1 MQGINYT
8 CLRENPQIPHIMSA
22 LSEPHEGEGKL
33 SFDFKNLY
41 KISSDGAEGRKGLYF
56 KLFHS
61 PTTQSFMVDTW
72 NPAV

>member
-1 MQGINYT
+1 
-8 CLRENPQIPHIMSA
+8 MSA

-33 SFDFKNLY
+33 SFYFKTY
-41 KISSDGAEGRKGLYF
+41 TKTPSDRAEGRKELYF

-72 NPAV
+72 NPAVQV